1 MQRPIGG
8 RWRSATTRRVLIVA
22 LAAALVA
29 VVSLNLALGIRGGGA
44 VDTVERT
51 DDAVTVLDAMT
62 AAAGAPRS
70 VRGFVFDDAVG
81 LRLCQARQRDPIACI
96 GPFLELR
103 NLDPASLPLEEV
115 EVGSARFF
123 HTPGPVTLVGAVEG
137 TSMRV
142 DDIAAAR

>member
-1 MQRPIGG
+1 MQRPIGT
-8 RWRSATTRRVLIVA
+8 RWQSGTPRRVLIVV

-29 VVSLNLALGIRGGGA
+29 VVALNIALGFRGGDA

-51 DDAVTVLDAMT
+51 DEAVTVVDAMT
-62 AAAGAPRS
+62 AAGASRS
-70 VRGFVFDDAVG
+70 VRGFVFDDAAG

-123 HTPGPVTLVGAVEG
+123 HTPDPVTLVGAVEG